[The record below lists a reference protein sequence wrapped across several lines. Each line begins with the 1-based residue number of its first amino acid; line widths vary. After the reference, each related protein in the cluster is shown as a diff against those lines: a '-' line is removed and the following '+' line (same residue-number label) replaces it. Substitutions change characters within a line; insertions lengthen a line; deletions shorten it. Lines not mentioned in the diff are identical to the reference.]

1 MNNKESTLI
10 LDKNEGYFIV
20 QLKKDELNIIR
31 NIVENHWLMQLN
43 EHHTELGNLFK
54 NNMKSW
60 YFFNTKYF
68 FQYNRINS

>member
-31 NIVENHWLMQLN
+31 NI
-43 EHHTELGNLFK
+43 
-54 NNMKSW
+54 
-60 YFFNTKYF
+60 Y
-68 FQYNRINS
+68 